1 MSGVFLITTSRK
13 YFKINKI
20 ILDFQIISRDK
31 YLKQFTAFFRKVDLD
46 NNGII
51 NEDEFI
57 KLINYMNCYKNNQ
70 RENIKRA
77 LQQLDPN
84 NNRTFTYSDLVNFF
98 SKEMIEVTDFSGK
111 TAEINILDKI
121 SMD

>member
-1 MSGVFLITTSRK
+1 
-13 YFKINKI
+13 
-20 ILDFQIISRDK
+20 
-31 YLKQFTAFFRKVDLD
+31 
-46 NNGII
+46 
-51 NEDEFI
+51 
-57 KLINYMNCYKNNQ
+57 MNCYKNNQ
-70 RENIKRA
+70 RENIKRI